1 MGSTARGP
9 TPTRSPAPPQPPVK
23 PDYSSFSAF
32 GSSNASSKPATPR
45 PSLFQQQQFL
55 QSQAQASKPRPPVDP
70 FAALAS
76 PRQATPQ
83 QATPSMFDFGNQ
95 QAAPPAPAAADDDE
109 WAFSSALPEG
119 LPASNTIQVSE
130 TALSTSLHAARE
142 PQTPSV
148 ITMSI
153 TF

>member
-1 MGSTARGP
+1 
-9 TPTRSPAPPQPPVK
+9 
-23 PDYSSFSAF
+23 
-32 GSSNASSKPATPR
+32 
-45 PSLFQQQQFL
+45 
-55 QSQAQASKPRPPVDP
+55 
-70 FAALAS
+70 
-76 PRQATPQ
+76 
-83 QATPSMFDFGNQ
+83 MFDFGNQ

-130 TALSTSLHAARE
+130 TALSISLHAARE

-153 TF
+153 TFSSKSDQPISELTFMAAVTKVQFLLPLSYRFYRLSKFKDTILTLLRATPSNSSHKQDAAYNLTNKAASSKSST